1 MSYFVGITFDLKGA
15 DPNIYPKIQEELKR
29 IDFSKFVDVKREVQR
44 KLPNNTFAAKF
55 NTEEFDNGPEV
66 REFIALPTAFSKK
79 WTFDL
84 PMKRAASRRH
94 VFETHVNWFAL
105 IFQLHRTKPVNH
117 LAQEAS
123 IRQR

>member
-1 MSYFVGITFDLKGA
+1 MKNPLVSGLPRPVLQTILVLLENIFAMTRKKGV
-15 DPNIYPKIQEELKR
+15 YP
-29 IDFSKFVDVKREVQR
+29 F
-44 KLPNNTFAAKF
+44 PYN
-55 NTEEFDNGPEV
+55 
-66 REFIALPTAFSKK
+66 ALPTAFSKK